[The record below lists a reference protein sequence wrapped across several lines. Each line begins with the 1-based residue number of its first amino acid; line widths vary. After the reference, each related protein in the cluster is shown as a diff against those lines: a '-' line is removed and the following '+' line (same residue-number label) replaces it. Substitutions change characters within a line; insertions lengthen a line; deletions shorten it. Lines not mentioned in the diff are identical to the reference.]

1 MFQNLFTKYADIK
14 ARREDGEGGF
24 TLIELLV
31 VVVIIGILVA
41 IAIPLYLNYTQGAK
55 NNSLSS
61 DVRNAVVSVN
71 QCMAANNQNLPT
83 AANVGTAGVVSASGA
98 FDTKDC
104 PAVNVVLSSGTKS
117 LTYTAVGTTG
127 YTLAASDGAAKGSGV
142 VQTYSSSTG
151 QIVQS
156 TN

>member
-71 QCMAANNQNLPT
+71 QCMAANNQTLPPT
-83 AANVGTAGVVSASGA
+83 ATTFTASGT
-98 FDTKDC
+98 FGGS
-104 PAVNVVLSSGTKS
+104 PAPCAGVNVVLSSGTAS
-117 LTYTAVGTTG
+117 LVYTPVGTTG
-127 YTLAASDGAAKGSGV
+127 FTLVASDGVSKGIRE
-142 VQTYSSSTG
+142 TYSSSTG

-156 TN
+156 NATS